1 MLSEQPGDGPAVAR
15 NQEERS
21 DGERER
27 PIADHGPSTTHVPEF
42 RDAPMRPCGRGAG
55 AVTPRDGAAME
66 VESSDLT
73 ACDREPIHIPG
84 SIQPH
89 GVLLVVDPAT
99 DEVLQAACGP
109 SADEV
114 LRGDPIGKRLRDVLD
129 PEIAALADGLPSR
142 AVEGQSCHFGVVRKD
157 GAVHHLV
164 AHLSQGMLIVEL
176 ERMEVAES
184 GTFDEVQPRIRE
196 FLEALQRTVSTEELS
211 VIAAREIRRI
221 TGLDRVLVYR
231 FDDDWNGAVIAEDRN
246 DVLPSYLDLR
256 FPASDIPAQARE
268 LYRLNRLRLI
278 ADAGYQPVP
287 IRPTLNPG
295 TNRPV
300 DLSFAV
306 LRSVSPVHLE
316 YMRNMGTYAS
326 MSISLL
332 REGRLWGL
340 ISCHNQAP
348 ARVPW
353 HVRHAC
359 DFIGQ
364 VLSLQ
369 IAAKEVAEAADR
381 RSRLRTVQTR
391 LLAHMA
397 AADHFVD
404 GLVSHPDDLL
414 GLTGANSAAVVANGV
429 CMRIGDAP
437 SELEISGIVAWLGSQ
452 TREDVLA
459 TDHLAALM
467 PSGEALKAKAS
478 GLLAVSISQIHDSY
492 VLWFRPEVVRTV
504 TWGGDPR
511 KRAEMAAGGMRLH
524 PRTSFDAWR
533 QIVRQRSQAWDP
545 ATVEAAAELRRAV
558 VDIVLRKAEEMAAL
572 SERLASINREL
583 EAFSYSVSHDLRA
596 PFRHIVG
603 YANLLKRFEGERL
616 TERGRR
622 YVDTIAESAVSA
634 GTLVDNLLSFSQM
647 GRAALMPVAVD
658 MNELVGDVVRKMTV
672 EGSQDVRWRINDL
685 APTRADP
692 VMLRLVVQN
701 LVENALKFTRGRNP
715 AIIEIGCASGEEQT
729 TYWVKD
735 NGTGFDMAYVAKL
748 FRVFQRLHRVEEF
761 EGTGIGLAN
770 VKRIVDRHGGRVWA
784 DGKVDRG
791 ATFFFS
797 LPTPGA
803 A

>member
-1 MLSEQPGDGPAVAR
+1 MYDLENTEPRRRRWRAMTARESAAV
-15 NQEERS
+15 
-21 DGERER
+21 
-27 PIADHGPSTTHVPEF
+27 
-42 RDAPMRPCGRGAG
+42 
-55 AVTPRDGAAME
+55 E
-66 VESSDLT
+66 VDSSDLT

-89 GVLLVVDPAT
+89 GVLLVVDPTT
-99 DEVLQAACGP
+99 DEVLQAALGP
-109 SADEV
+109 HAADV
-114 LRGDPIGKRLRDVLD
+114 LRGEVLGQHLRDVLD
-129 PEIAALADGLPSR
+129 PEFAAMAAGLADR
-142 AVEGQSCHFGVVRKD
+142 AVEGQSCHFGVVRKN
-157 GAVHHLV
+157 GAAHHLV
-164 AHLSQGMLIVEL
+164 AHLSQGMLVVEI
-176 ERMEVAES
+176 ERMEVAEA

-196 FLEALQRTVSTEELS
+196 FLDALQRTVSTEELS
-211 VIAAREIRRI
+211 VIAAREVRRI

-246 DVLPSYLDLR
+246 EVLPSYLDLR
-256 FPASDIPAQARE
+256 FPASDIPAQARA
-268 LYRLNRLRLI
+268 LYQMNRLRLI
-278 ADAGYQPVP
+278 ADARYEPVP
-287 IRPTLNPG
+287 LRPVLNPRTG
-295 TNRPV
+295 QPV

-316 YMRNMGTYAS
+316 YMRNMGTDAS

-340 ISCHNQAP
+340 ISCHNREP

-381 RSRLRTVQTR
+381 RSRLRTIQTR

-414 GLTGANSAAVVANGV
+414 ALTGASSAAVVANGI

-437 SELEISGIVAWLGSQ
+437 SELEINRIVAWLGGQ
-452 TREDVLA
+452 RRDDVLA

-467 PSGEALKAKAS
+467 PGGEALKDKAS
-478 GLLAVSISQIHDSY
+478 GLLAVSISQIHESF

-511 KRAEMAAGGMRLH
+511 KRAEMDTTGLRLH

-533 QIVRQRSQAWDP
+533 QIVRLRSEAWDP

-558 VDIVLRKAEEMAAL
+558 VDIVLRRAEEMAAL

-603 YANLLKRFEGERL
+603 YANLLKRFEGDRL
-616 TERGRR
+616 TERGQR
-622 YVDTIAESAVSA
+622 YIDTIAESAVSA

-647 GRAALMPVAVD
+647 GRASLVPVAVD

-672 EGSQDVRWRINDL
+672 EGGQDVRWRIDDL

-692 VMLRLVVQN
+692 MMLRLVIQN
-701 LVENALKFTRGRNP
+701 LVENALKFTRGRKP
-715 AIIEIGCASGEEQT
+715 AIIEIGCAPGEEQT

-735 NGTGFDMAYVAKL
+735 NGTGFDMAYVGKL
-748 FRVFQRLHRVEEF
+748 FRVFQRLHRVEDF

-784 DGKVDRG
+784 DAEVDRG

-797 LPTPGA
+797 LPIPGA